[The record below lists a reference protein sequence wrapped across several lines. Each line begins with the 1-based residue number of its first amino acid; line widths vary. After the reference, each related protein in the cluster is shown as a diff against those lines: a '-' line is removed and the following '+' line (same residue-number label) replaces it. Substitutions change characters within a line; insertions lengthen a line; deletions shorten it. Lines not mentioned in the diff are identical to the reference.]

1 MRFNRVIIVGGGP
14 AGMACAIQL
23 KRMGLDP
30 LVIEKKRPG
39 GMLFNANLIENYP
52 GFPGGISGPDL
63 AGRIV
68 QQFKSFDIG
77 LHYDEIKLV
86 DYSGDRFFLNS
97 SSGLYGCNILVVAS
111 GTSPRIPE
119 ELPEE
124 LIEKGLIRFDI
135 SDLREVS
142 GKTIGIIGAGDAAFD
157 YSLTLAENNNNV
169 FIFNRR
175 NQIKALKALSEK
187 VFINNRINYLPHT
200 VLKSLEINA
209 NNGLDAICVSA
220 SSNMKYSLD
229 YFIFATGR
237 KPADGF
243 FRESL
248 EGLFPGLLKEQRL
261 YLIGDVING
270 NYRQVSVAVGDGV
283 RAAMEIFRNESNQ

>member
-1 MRFNRVIIVGGGP
+1 MRFNRIIIVGCGP

-30 LVIEKKRPG
+30 LVIEKNRPG
-39 GMLFNANLIENYP
+39 GMLFNANLIQNYP

-63 AGRIV
+63 AGQIV

-86 DYSGDRFFLNS
+86 EHSGDRFTLNS
-97 SSGLYGCNILVVAS
+97 SSGLYSCNILVVAS
-111 GTSPRIPE
+111 GTSPRVPE

-124 LIEKGLIRFDI
+124 LIKKGLIRFDI

-142 GKTIGIIGAGDAAFD
+142 GETIGIIGAGDAAFD
-157 YSLTLAENNNNV
+157 YSLTMAENNNNV
-169 FIFNRR
+169 FIFNRG
-175 NQIKALKALSEK
+175 NHIKALKALGEK
-187 VFINNRINYLPHT
+187 VFINKRISYLPDT
-200 VLKSLEINA
+200 VLKRLEINA
-209 NNGLDAICVSA
+209 NKGLDAIFNSA
-220 SSNMKYSLD
+220 SSNKKYSLD

-248 EGLFPGLLKEQRL
+248 EGLLPGLLKEQRL